1 MTTSKISP
9 STDVSY
15 VITFENAIT
24 TIIGNVLNDND
35 NGDVNVISPSHI
47 TLSTFRYRC
56 GSASTTFND
65 RRDVNFIFIG
75 Y

>member
-1 MTTSKISP
+1 MTTSNISS

-24 TIIGNVLNDND
+24 TIIGNVLDDND
-35 NGDVNVISPSHI
+35 NGDVNVISPSDI

-56 GSASTTFND
+56 GSNGVTFNEL
-65 RRDVNFIFIG
+65 RDVNFILIG